1 VIVFDVIGMPGCT
14 GVLTESAEVPVAVA
28 EYTLPATHGA
38 SKNCAESV
46 TWPLA
51 GTLMLV
57 NCRKAPFL

>member
-1 VIVFDVIGMPGCT
+1 MIVFDVIGMPGCT

-46 TWPLA
+46 T
-51 GTLMLV
+51 
-57 NCRKAPFL
+57 